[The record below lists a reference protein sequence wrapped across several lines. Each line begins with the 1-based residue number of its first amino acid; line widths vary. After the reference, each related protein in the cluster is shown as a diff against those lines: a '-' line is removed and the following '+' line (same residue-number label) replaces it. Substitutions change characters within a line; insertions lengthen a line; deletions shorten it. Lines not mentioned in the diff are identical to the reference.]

1 MSLATVHD
9 ESASASSVGTILE
22 QLELELADKVTQM
35 RDLVEMS
42 ALRLEQDCQQEIV
55 KLAPWLKTMSMRD
68 FCVKYGGDIAEAER
82 QHVKLALSNDPL
94 LAPPAQ
100 KGGKGASAAA
110 SKKRTGADAG
120 LASAPPSALA
130 TPGGARSTRKR
141 VGETP
146 RGGSSA
152 MATPAGRGTSSSAV
166 AFTPKVGETPR
177 LMKGDE
183 VAHSANGSPL
193 VVPNTIKAKV
203 GGGKRNAA
211 ADTEPSVL
219 LTLADGTEVSVEST
233 NDLAS
238 LPTDEKEQAVAN
250 LEQLAKQI
258 DAHLKALKGG
268 HVPEI

>member
-100 KGGKGASAAA
+100 KGGKGARPPPARSGRAPTRARERAAL
-110 SKKRTGADAG
+110 RTRH
-120 LASAPPSALA
+120 
-130 TPGGARSTRKR
+130 PGGARSTRKR

-146 RGGSSA
+146 RGGA
-152 MATPAGRGTSSSAV
+152 PPWRRRRGVAPARAPWRSR
-166 AFTPKVGETPR
+166 PR
-177 LMKGDE
+177 W
-183 VAHSANGSPL
+183 ARRRA
-193 VVPNTIKAKV
+193 
-203 GGGKRNAA
+203 
-211 ADTEPSVL
+211 
-219 LTLADGTEVSVEST
+219 
-233 NDLAS
+233 
-238 LPTDEKEQAVAN
+238 
-250 LEQLAKQI
+250 
-258 DAHLKALKGG
+258 
-268 HVPEI
+268 